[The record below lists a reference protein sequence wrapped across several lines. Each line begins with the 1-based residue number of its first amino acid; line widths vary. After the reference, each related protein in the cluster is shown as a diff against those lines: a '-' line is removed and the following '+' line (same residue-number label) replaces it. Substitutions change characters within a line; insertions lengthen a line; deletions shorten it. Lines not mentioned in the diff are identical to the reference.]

1 MTRMLTVTL
10 TLALVLTTAVLTTT
24 GLSAQTSKT
33 TPAPAAASSGAVNLN
48 SATAG
53 ELEAL
58 PGIGAATAQR
68 IIEYREKNGGFKK
81 IEDLMNV
88 RGIGEA
94 SFLKLKPMV
103 TVAVPR
109 TSRAAQY

>member
-10 TLALVLTTAVLTTT
+10 TLALALTTAALTTT
-24 GLSAQTSKT
+24 LLSAQTGKT
-33 TPAPAAASSGAVNLN
+33 APAPLASTATVNLN

-103 TVAVPR
+103 TVAAPR

>member
-1 MTRMLTVTL
+1 ML
-10 TLALVLTTAVLTTT
+10 ACVLTTA
-24 GLSAQTSKT
+24 GLAAQTSKA
-33 TPAPAAASSGAVNLN
+33 APTAAASSAAVNLN

-81 IEDLMNV
+81 VEDLMNV

-103 TVAVPR
+103 TVAAPR
-109 TSRAAQY
+109 TSRAAQ

>member
-1 MTRMLTVTL
+1 MTRMLTATL
-10 TLALVLTTAVLTTT
+10 TLALALAAIALTTT
-24 GLSAQTSKT
+24 SLSAQATKAA
-33 TPAPAAASSGAVNLN
+33 PAPAAATAQVNLN

-58 PGIGAATAQR
+58 PGIGAATAMR

-103 TVAVPR
+103 SVGAPR
-109 TSRAAQY
+109 TRAGQY